1 MTALDRLARAQETYL
16 TGALARLGID
26 DATANE
32 IAERHARGMWHPAL
46 RPDTIV
52 SRLLV
57 QRHHRELSP
66 VDA

>member
-1 MTALDRLARAQETYL
+1 MTPLARLARAQDTYL

-26 DATANE
+26 AATARE
-32 IAERHARGMWHPAL
+32 IAGRHSRGMWHPAL

-57 QRHHRELSP
+57 QRHQREMERS
-66 VDA
+66 A